1 MSEASDVAD
10 QLVKMSMEGAE
21 VAVKITGSAAKEV
34 ALLIASAIKE
44 GVNQSGKTHGKE
56 RLGSMLKSGKELKVF
71 AVQQKDLKEFTEH
84 AKQYGILYCVL
95 KDKNGKDTGMTDII
109 ARAEDASKIQRI
121 FDKYGLGKVE
131 RSTVKAESEKEPEK
145 EPEGKTKETEKTGDG
160 KADKEKEEEG
170 KAEKEKSQKP
180 NPGVARTGKD
190 RPSEPDS
197 TTAATRGEGKESKE
211 ERPSVKEKLD
221 RYKAEAAKETA
232 NEQKTKNKSKE
243 R

>member
-71 AVQQKDLKEFTEH
+71 AVRQKDLKEFTEH

-131 RSTVKAESEKEPEK
+131 KSTVKAESEKEPEEKSK
-145 EPEGKTKETEKTGDG
+145 EAERTGDG
-160 KADKEKEEEG
+160 KAGEEKSGEG
-170 KAEKEKSQKP
+170 KAEKENTQKP
-180 NPGVARTGKD
+180 NPKKARAGKD
-190 RPSEPDS
+190 RPSEPGS
-197 TTAATRGEGKESKE
+197 TTAATRGEGTESKE

-221 RYKAEAAKETA
+221 RYKAEAEKEKAKEP
-232 NEQKTKNKSKE
+232 KTKNKSKE